1 MIQRGSVRSASA
13 GTQALWNLRWPAL
26 YLCGPLVG
34 VVLVDVFF
42 GLPGRL
48 WLLAGGFFMFSLLLF
63 GILMRGETRRLR
75 AATARQRQE

>member
-1 MIQRGSVRSASA
+1 MIQPESARSAPA
-13 GTQALWNLRWPAL
+13 GAQALWNLRWPAV

-34 VVLVDVFF
+34 VLMIDLFF

-75 AATARQRQE
+75 AATARQRRE